1 MVNHSACRLASHSP
15 RTILIRKIAKAPGRA
30 GAGSASGSLP
40 LQLCQRVPQRL
51 VHFRRGVAAHLLSE
65 ACRADIGRGYRNG
78 HRRRAA
84 DRPLN
89 PGEQLIDLPT
99 VVTSHGNVKFMH
111 SLTSTR
117 LQAARPAAGGARAA
131 TG

>member
-1 MVNHSACRLASHSP
+1 MVNRSASRLASHGP

-30 GAGSASGSLP
+30 SAGSASGCLP
-40 LQLCQRVPQRL
+40 LQLCQRVPQSL

-78 HRRRAA
+78 RRGRAA

-89 PGEQLIDLPT
+89 PGEQLIDLPP
-99 VVTSHGNVKFMH
+99 VVTSRN
-111 SLTSTR
+111 SCT
-117 LQAARPAAGGARAA
+117 A
-131 TG
+131 